1 MADDQD
7 QGQGVVSS
15 LTDPIKGAF
24 KAGNDLL
31 NKIPGIGM
39 AKKPDNAHDVAIK
52 QMNKAADDETVAN
65 ANKTFHSTQTAA
77 QKKTAPVQT
86 AGKITIKAAQRKR

>member
-1 MADDQD
+1 MADQD
-7 QGQGVVSS
+7 PGQDVVQS
-15 LTDPIKGAF
+15 LTDPIKGAW

-39 AKKPDNAHDVAIK
+39 AKRPESEHDKAVGA
-52 QMNKAADDETVAN
+52 MNKAADDETVAN
-65 ANKTFHSTQTAA
+65 ANKTFHPTQTAA

-86 AGKITIKAAQRKR
+86 TGKITIKAAQRKR